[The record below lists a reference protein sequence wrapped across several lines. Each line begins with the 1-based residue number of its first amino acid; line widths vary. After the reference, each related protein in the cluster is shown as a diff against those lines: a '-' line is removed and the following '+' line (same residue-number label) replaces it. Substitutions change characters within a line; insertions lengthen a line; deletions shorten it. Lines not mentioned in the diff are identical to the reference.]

1 MRFIGI
7 DAHRD
12 FCEVAIVEGSEARS
26 AGRIATDPA
35 ELARSLGRDDEVV
48 LEATGNSLA
57 IARIIGPHVARVV
70 LANPKSVKGQA
81 RAKTDKIDART
92 LAQLLASGFIG
103 EVWMVDE
110 QTRILRRRVARRW
123 QLVKQR
129 TREKNQIHAILA
141 RNLKGRPPA
150 TDVFGVKGREWLSE
164 QTLPFDEQEAVDG
177 CLRQIDFLTA
187 EIERIDRAIAEQV
200 LASVE
205 MRRLLTLP
213 GVSATTA
220 AALWAAVGDV
230 SRFPSARHLVSYLGL
245 NPRVAQSG
253 LGAAR
258 HGRISKQGPGIVRH
272 VLVEAAWHAARTTG
286 PLRAFA
292 ERVASRRGTHV
303 ATVAVARKLA
313 VIAWNM
319 LTREQDYA
327 FARPSLVREK
337 IRRLELMVGAERHQ
351 GKRVGSERAFQTPQ
365 RRRLEKELALQA
377 EVAYRR
383 LVADWQPKRRKG
395 AGATPGR
402 ASSGLSKHQ
411 AARQDQAPGPA
422 L

>member
-12 FCEVAIVEGSEARS
+12 FCEVAMVEQGAARS
-26 AGRIATDPA
+26 AGRVATNPEDL
-35 ELARSLGRDDEVV
+35 ELFARSLGPDDEVV

-57 IARIIGPHVARVV
+57 IARIIKPHVARVV

-81 RAKTDKIDART
+81 RAKTDKIDAGT
-92 LAQLLASGFIG
+92 LAKLLASGFVG

-110 QTRILRRRVARRW
+110 QTRILRRRVGRRW
-123 QLVKQR
+123 QLVKHR

-150 TDVFGVKGREWLSE
+150 TDLFGVMGREWLAG
-164 QTLPFDEQEAVDG
+164 QTLPFDEQETVDA

-187 EIERIDRAIAEQV
+187 EIDRIDRAIAGQV
-200 LASVE
+200 LGSPE

-220 AALWAAVGDV
+220 AALWAAIGDV

-245 NPRVAQSG
+245 NPKVAQSG
-253 LGAAR
+253 LGPAR

-303 ATVAVARKLA
+303 AIVAVARKLA
-313 VIAWNM
+313 VIAWQM
-319 LTREQDYA
+319 LTEGEDYA

-337 IRRLELMVGAERHQ
+337 IRRLELMTGAERQQ
-351 GKRVGSERAFQTPQ
+351 GKRVGTERAFQTPE

-383 LVADWQPKRRKG
+383 LVADWQPAKKRG

-402 ASSGLSKHQ
+402 AFRGPSSRP
-411 AARQDQAPGPA
+411 AARRS
-422 L
+422 